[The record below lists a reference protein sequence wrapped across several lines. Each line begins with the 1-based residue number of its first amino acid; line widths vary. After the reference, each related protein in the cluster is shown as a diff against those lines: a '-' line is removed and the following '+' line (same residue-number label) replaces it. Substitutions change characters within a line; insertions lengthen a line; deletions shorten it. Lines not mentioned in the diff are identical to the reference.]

1 VVFLVHLKEL
11 VINLIKIE
19 KYDIIMLI
27 DKKYLD
33 KFLKDGWKV
42 YNGTKEP
49 SAFYVGDDDNE

>member
-1 VVFLVHLKEL
+1 MIK
-11 VINLIKIE
+11 LIKIE

-27 DKKYLD
+27 DEKYLD
-33 KFLKDGWKV
+33 KFLSDGWKV